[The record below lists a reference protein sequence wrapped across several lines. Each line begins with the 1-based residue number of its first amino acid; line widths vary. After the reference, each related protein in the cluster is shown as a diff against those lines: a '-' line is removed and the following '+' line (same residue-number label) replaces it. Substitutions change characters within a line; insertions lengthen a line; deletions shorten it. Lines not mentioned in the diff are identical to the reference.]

1 MTNVELLKEK
11 IKQSGKKR
19 AHLANVLGVSRAG
32 FYNLCSG
39 KTQFRTEQV
48 KVLCQELGITDAE
61 EMASIFFA

>member
-1 MTNVELLKEK
+1 MTNVKLLDEK

-19 AHLANVLGVSRAG
+19 AHLAKVLGVSRAG

-48 KVLCQELGITDAE
+48 KLLCQELGITDAK
-61 EMASIFFA
+61 EMKIIFFA